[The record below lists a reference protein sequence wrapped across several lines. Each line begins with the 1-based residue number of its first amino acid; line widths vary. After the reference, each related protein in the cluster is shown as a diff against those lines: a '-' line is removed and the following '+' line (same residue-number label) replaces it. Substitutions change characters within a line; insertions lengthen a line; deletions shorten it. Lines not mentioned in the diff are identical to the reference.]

1 MKILLFILF
10 LYLETSAQNNFIEK
24 EKDSIFLFFDQ
35 NAEIKDLKLSSY
47 SGKFAK
53 MYQFTYPDGQQVD
66 FEEFLKGKF
75 SKENFCKRKSY
86 LKKIAKRIITFEDFK
101 KLGRNGI
108 IELF

>member
-86 LKKIAKRIITFEDFK
+86 LKNLQKE
-101 KLGRNGI
+101 
-108 IELF
+108 